1 MLIAILGGTGPQGR
15 GLASRLARAG
25 HDVRIGS
32 RDPDRAANT
41 ATELAAARGG
51 DITVGSGRNL
61 DVVADADLVIV
72 AVPFEGLGPLITS
85 LADALAGMTVVSC
98 VNPIGFD
105 DQGPHGIEVAEGSA
119 AQRIAG
125 ILERST
131 VVAAFHHLAA
141 ATLESDEPVHD
152 ETVMVCG
159 DDPAAK
165 QTVIEL
171 SDAVAARGGVDAG
184 PLRNARYLEPL
195 TAVLISINRAHRAR
209 SGIAISGV

>member
-1 MLIAILGGTGPQGR
+1 MQIAILGGTGPQGR

-32 RDPDRAANT
+32 RDAARAADT
-41 ATELAAARGG
+41 ADELAAAQGG
-51 DITVGSGRNL
+51 SIAVGSGSNL

-72 AVPFEGLGPLITS
+72 AVPFEGLGPLMTS

-105 DQGPHGIEVAEGSA
+105 DQGPHGLEVPEGSA
-119 AQRIAG
+119 AQQIAA
-125 ILERST
+125 LLQRST

-165 QTVIEL
+165 RMVIEL

-195 TAVLISINRAHRAR
+195 TAVLISINRAHKAR
-209 SGIAISGV
+209 SGIAVSGL

>member
-1 MLIAILGGTGPQGR
+1 MQIAILGGTGPQGR

-32 RDPDRAANT
+32 RDAGRAAD
-41 ATELAAARGG
+41 AAAKLTAALGG
-51 DITVGSGRNL
+51 DAAVTGDRNL

-72 AVPFEGLGPLITS
+72 AVPYDGMHALVTS
-85 LADALAGMTVVSC
+85 LSDALAGMTVVSC

-105 DQGPHGIEVAEGSA
+105 EQGPHGIEVDEGSA
-119 AQRIAG
+119 AQQIATV
-125 ILERST
+125 LDRST

-141 ATLESDEPVHD
+141 GMLESAEPVHD

-165 QTVIEL
+165 QVVIEL
-171 SDAVAARGGVDAG
+171 SDAVAGRGGVDAG

-195 TAVLISINRAHRAR
+195 TAVLISINKAHKARA
-209 SGIAISGV
+209 GIAISGV